1 MKKER
6 KIYARYIIVRDFQA
20 LWKGDAAEAGS
31 LFRSIVIT
39 SDEFTFT
46 HGIFQVYVL
55 EGIGKGVQHGKF
67 AGAEDDPQLLVDEDF
82 QGLEAAAQKFA
93 AMVRDSEAKGFKR
106 INLWDQIEIQGR
118 LQRG

>member
-6 KIYARYIIVRDFQA
+6 KIYARYIIVREHVA

-31 LFRSIVIT
+31 LFRSVVIT
-39 SDEFTFT
+39 SDEFTAT
-46 HGIFQVYVL
+46 HGIFQVYAL
-55 EGIGKGVQHGKF
+55 EGIGKGIQHGEF
-67 AGAEDDPQLLVDEDF
+67 AGAEDPHLLLDEDF
-82 QGLEAAAQKFA
+82 QGIEAAAQKFA